1 MIKFT
6 NLTKRFGDHVVL
18 NGLSLE
24 FRDGQTTV
32 ILGSSGSGKST
43 MLRCINLLEIPSGG
57 ELQLGE
63 FKINFDAQHKT
74 SEYHPFRAHTGM
86 VFQSFNLFPHL
97 NVLQNVIE
105 APVHVLK
112 QPRELAEANAMTLLK
127 KVGMADKAGAYPAR
141 LSGGQSQRVAI
152 ARALAMQPEFL
163 LLDEP
168 TSALDPELEAQVLK
182 TIAELAAEDRSLII
196 VTHNMGFARKIA
208 DRILFLDGGVI
219 AFDGDAEEFF
229 GSNDEHIAK
238 FIGAMS
244 F

>member
-63 FKINFDAQHKT
+63 FKINFDAPHKT

-97 NVLQNVIE
+97 NVLQNVIDKYSYTRDLYMKVRTQQTGGTLPQSE
-105 APVHVLK
+105 DDNIDIDDLVDSDAPAATDF
-112 QPRELAEANAMTLLK
+112 AE
-127 KVGMADKAGAYPAR
+127 PFP
-141 LSGGQSQRVAI
+141 QS
-152 ARALAMQPEFL
+152 
-163 LLDEP
+163 
-168 TSALDPELEAQVLK
+168 
-182 TIAELAAEDRSLII
+182 AAEFEPIP
-196 VTHNMGFARKIA
+196 
-208 DRILFLDGGVI
+208 
-219 AFDGDAEEFF
+219 AE
-229 GSNDEHIAK
+229 
-238 FIGAMS
+238 
-244 F
+244 

>member
-219 AFDGDAEEFF
+219 AFDGGAEEFF
-229 GSNDEHIAK
+229 GSSDERIAK

>member
-105 APVHVLK
+105 APV
-112 QPRELAEANAMTLLK
+112 
-127 KVGMADKAGAYPAR
+127 
-141 LSGGQSQRVAI
+141 
-152 ARALAMQPEFL
+152 
-163 LLDEP
+163 
-168 TSALDPELEAQVLK
+168 
-182 TIAELAAEDRSLII
+182 
-196 VTHNMGFARKIA
+196 
-208 DRILFLDGGVI
+208 
-219 AFDGDAEEFF
+219 
-229 GSNDEHIAK
+229 
-238 FIGAMS
+238 
-244 F
+244 